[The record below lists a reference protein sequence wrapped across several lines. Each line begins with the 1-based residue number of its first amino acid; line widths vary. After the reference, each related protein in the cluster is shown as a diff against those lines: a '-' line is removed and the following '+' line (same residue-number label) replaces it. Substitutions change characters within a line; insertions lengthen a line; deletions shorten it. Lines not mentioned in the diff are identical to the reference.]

1 MSVLYNRLLSLCAEK
16 GITGYRMS
24 KDSGVSVN
32 LMTDL
37 KSGRKKGLS
46 AENANKIAAYFGV
59 SVGYLLGTDEQKEK
73 PAPVS
78 GDELS
83 AEARTIGA
91 AFDASVPELRA
102 AIKALLSRG
111 EAPKLLEEDIKIT
124 CPLNQ
129 REQVIRQPYYLV
141 GGKRMAVLNNGCEN
155 CHQCQECELCQARVM
170 RKISE

>member
-1 MSVLYNRLLSLCAEK
+1 MYSVFVELMQERGVTPYQVSKATGIAQSTLSGWKISNRQPQ
-16 GITGYRMS
+16 TR
-24 KDSGVSVN
+24 
-32 LMTDL
+32 TL
-37 KSGRKKGLS
+37 KKL
-46 AENANKIAAYFGV
+46 ADYFGV
-59 SVGYLLGTDEQKEK
+59 SVQYLEGKTKDRGQKKK